1 MIWQISWLGTWETQI
16 TGEYTGARWTQ
27 GKQGWQSQQ
36 FLYDLTEIS
45 PIIGLLCKYKEW
57 YGEGQSV
64 HYQNLSDH
72 WKLIAARD
80 KGKSKHVEFE
90 AKTDDDVL
98 LDRPNS
104 ISLTWSPLVGLGPPS
119 PIRNYKPT
127 KWDWT
132 WLSKQ
137 IATNPHDA
145 KGGKYPNPRVILK
158 RLCNGTTGGKEILH
172 FPENWYLFS
181 VCY

>member
-1 MIWQISWLGTWETQI
+1 M

-27 GKQGWQSQQ
+27 EKQGWQSQQ

-98 LDRPNS
+98 LDRPN
-104 ISLTWSPLVGLGPPS
+104 LVGQLQMDHLERGTFLAWVPPS
-119 PIRNYKPT
+119 WARSPQSYQKLQTYKVRLDKAVET
-127 KWDWT
+127 NCYQSSWGQRREV
-132 WLSKQ
+132 SRQ
-137 IATNPHDA
+137 ITVTAQHLRKPQAESSPYISQPKT
-145 KGGKYPNPRVILK
+145 PRVI
-158 RLCNGTTGGKEILH
+158 
-172 FPENWYLFS
+172 
-181 VCY
+181 